1 MFKIL
6 AVICFMQVGELKQE
20 LCFHSEVPLKF
31 KTIEECSVA
40 MNNLA
45 DYMDT
50 DLVARSSSIAFFC
63 RPKITPI
70 DI

>member
-6 AVICFMQVGELKQE
+6 NIVILLIHQSLKQD

-70 DI
+70 YI